1 MGSWR
6 VVGWPGKQLEWR
18 LESVLGLGGMV
29 KAGGSR
35 VGARGWSGVGWGQEV
50 KGELWWSGFGVK
62 KLTLE

>member
-1 MGSWR
+1 
-6 VVGWPGKQLEWR
+6 
-18 LESVLGLGGMV
+18 MV
-29 KAGGSR
+29 KAGGSK